1 MSVRGLALIAAGA
14 VALALV
20 GASTAVAAPET
31 VNRAEVRWRLGDR
44 LDDRLARSCIRP
56 QVTSRSGGG
65 YTNATYTQNGPAT
78 GTIDATSR
86 TGGAVLSQGTLRFAK
101 TRRAARGTRSLPL
114 GQLGVQLTGQ
124 GGYLV
129 SRTGGR
135 VQRIA
140 SIPRVTLTSGPVV
153 QRGARVPSTFR
164 LTLGGTARAL
174 APLAGLGDAR
184 CRGGRAR
191 SGVRTGAPV
200 GTVSLSVSPSRAVGL
215 AGSVGLRLFLA
226 AARDPSTGQLLAIE
240 TQAVG
245 GARAEGESIL
255 LPVTGTSP
263 LVRGAG
269 DAFLPAGTVATT
281 AGVAFAAGAAR
292 VELTN
297 LSFVFSGS
305 GALQGLTGAVAGVPQ
320 VIVTAGA
327 GGMLAGEP
335 GALAAIAA
343 GLGAPSVSIA
353 TLEATPGFTR
363 TGAA

>member
-1 MSVRGLALIAAGA
+1 VRGLAVIAAST

-31 VNRAEVRWRLGDR
+31 VSRAEVRWRLGDR
-44 LDDRLARSCIRP
+44 LDGRLARSCIRP
-56 QVTSRSGGG
+56 QVTSRSGGA
-65 YTNATYTQNGPAT
+65 YTNATYAQNGPAT
-78 GTIDATSR
+78 GTVDLGAR
-86 TGGAVLSQGTLRFAK
+86 TGDAVLDRGTLRFAK

-114 GQLGVQLTGQ
+114 GRLGVQLTGQ

-129 SRTGGR
+129 STTGGR
-135 VQRIA
+135 VERIA
-140 SIPRVTLTSGPVV
+140 SIPRMTLTSGPIV
-153 QRGARVPSTFR
+153 QRGVTVPSTFR

-174 APLAGLGDAR
+174 APLAALGDAR
-184 CRGGRAR
+184 CRGGRPR

-215 AGSVGLRLFLA
+215 AGSVGLRLFLNA
-226 AARDPSTGQLLAIE
+226 GRDPATGQLLAIE

-269 DAFLPAGTVATT
+269 DAFLPTGAVATS
-281 AGVAFAAGAAR
+281 AGVAFAAGVAR

-297 LSFVFSGS
+297 LSFVFSGA
-305 GALQGLTGAVAGVPQ
+305 GALQGLTGSVAGVPQ
-320 VIVTAGA
+320 VIATAGA
-327 GGMLAGEP
+327 GGVLAGEP

-353 TLEATPGFTR
+353 TLEATVGFTR
-363 TGAA
+363 TGAAV